1 MDITQANIVAT
12 AIVGLVA
19 PVIVQAVK
27 SDVPDDLTALFS
39 LVISLILGVVAVGAT
54 GGFQGHSWGVL
65 LAAVVGVAQ
74 TVYTA
79 LNQAL
84 GGKLSKSSL
93 VERLL

>member
-1 MDITQANIVAT
+1 MDITQANIIAT

-27 SDVPDDLTALFS
+27 QDVPDDMTAMFS
-39 LVISLILGVVAVGAT
+39 LVVSLILGVIAVGAT
-54 GGFQGHSWGVL
+54 GGFRGYSWGVL
-65 LAAVVGVAQ
+65 LTAVVGVSQ

-84 GGKLSKSSL
+84 SGKLSKGSL
-93 VERLL
+93 S